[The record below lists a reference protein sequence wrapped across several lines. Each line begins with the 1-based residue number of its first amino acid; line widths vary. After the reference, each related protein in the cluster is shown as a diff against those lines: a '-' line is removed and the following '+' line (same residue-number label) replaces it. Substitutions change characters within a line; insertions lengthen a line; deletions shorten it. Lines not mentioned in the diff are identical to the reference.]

1 MATPVC
7 SQCGS
12 DEVEHG
18 GPGAGFGAVCT
29 ACGLVVDH
37 DATVLLEHGGGP
49 WTGRS
54 AATTFQ
60 DDGAAAAWHLLRDSA
75 GASGVGRQPHCFPDA
90 AQAAATRSARSRRI
104 KQVRGVCV
112 KRPSDPSR
120 CSRR

>member
-75 GASGVGRQPHCFPDA
+75 GASGVGRQPHCVPDA